1 MKYPDIR
8 SRKEQR
14 RKAQRHMKWLSARE
28 WQERRAGNEESAR
41 ALQTEG
47 TALVRRS

>member
-1 MKYPDIR
+1 MRTKQHKT
-8 SRKEQR
+8 RKVAARQA
-14 RKAQRHMKWLSARE
+14 RKHLRWLSARE